1 MAEPMIRKTS
11 GRLSI
16 KALLVA
22 LLFIAAV
29 VSLMIANSP
38 KPFGID
44 FVHDEIP
51 VAQVVGVQKAA
62 YQETYRMK
70 REFIGQI
77 EARQSSA
84 IGFELSGILKRV
96 AVDEG
101 DVVKA
106 GDILADLDTTRLA
119 ARRQEAQ
126 AALVRSKAEAR
137 LAHLTFKRIAEL
149 RKVDV
154 ATAQE
159 KDDALAAR
167 DMAQA
172 MVDVVAA
179 QLQRILV
186 DIEKSRLIAPFEG
199 TVIRRLIDEGTV
211 VSPGQ
216 SVLEVQQNDHLE
228 VRVGVTAIM
237 AEALRIG
244 EQHELLISGQTFRAT
259 ITSILPLRN
268 RNRTVDIILKLH
280 HSAASTRPGDV
291 VRLLLAYEVT
301 QRGFWAPISSL
312 REGRRG
318 LWSLYVVEASPEEQS
333 GPLGATH
340 VASRRMVEVLDIS
353 DDQAFISGSIDD
365 GEHFVTRGAHKLVPD
380 QPVRL
385 NAPSNPKS

>member
-1 MAEPMIRKTS
+1 MEEPMPEQTS
-11 GRLSI
+11 KRLSI
-16 KALLVA
+16 KALLVV

-44 FVHDEIP
+44 LVHDEIP

-62 YQETYRMK
+62 YQDTYRMK
-70 REFIGQI
+70 REFVGQVQ
-77 EARQSSA
+77 ARQSSA
-84 IGFELSGILKRV
+84 IGFELSGLLKRV

-101 DVVKA
+101 DTVKA
-106 GDILADLDTTRLA
+106 GDVLAELDTTRLA

-126 AALVRSKAEAR
+126 AALARSRAEAR

-154 ATAQE
+154 GTAQD

-172 MVDVVAA
+172 MVDVAAA
-179 QLQRILV
+179 QLQRIQV

-216 SVLEVQQNDHLE
+216 SVLEIQQNDRLE
-228 VRVGVTAIM
+228 VRVGVTAMM

-244 EQHELLISGQTFRAT
+244 EQRELRIDGRTVRAT
-259 ITSILPLRN
+259 ITSILPVRN
-268 RNRTVDIILKLH
+268 RNRTVDIILELNSH
-280 HSAASTRPGDV
+280 TASTRPGDV

-301 QRGFWAPISSL
+301 QRGFWVPISSL

-318 LWSLYVVEASPEEQS
+318 LWSLYVVEAAPEEQS

-340 VASRRMVEVLDIS
+340 VVSRRMVEVLDIHN
-353 DDQAFISGSIDD
+353 DQAFINGSIDD

-380 QPVRL
+380 QLVRL
-385 NAPSNPKS
+385 DAPSSPKS